1 MRQSSP
7 PAIRSISA
15 RHNPVEDID
24 AISSVVDSIY
34 QAAYDDRYWAQA
46 LDGIRQAFDASG
58 VCIGKAGRQSGNVLA
73 SAAGADF
80 QFAYLDYYVD
90 HNLLWQAAERL
101 QPGTVYSHDIPV
113 QGGEL
118 RRSAFWNEWMAPQ
131 DFHSTLGYRLRSDRG
146 ENWLFD
152 LERGRTQAEF
162 DDADVRLLRVIG
174 RTVQRALSLREQLGS
189 LRIEHAHATGALDA
203 LSVGAI
209 LVDAQGRLQYA
220 NRLGDRIVSKADGV
234 FRCMRGELYVRR
246 PDCRAQWDRLLAD
259 ASNTA
264 IGQSG
269 YVTLRTP
276 DDAGGI
282 VTAHVSPFVAPEG
295 NDAGRCALILL
306 KPVELQVHQAEHL
319 ISLFGFTAAEARVA
333 VALGKG
339 LQAQEV
345 AGLYSIGLST
355 VRSHI
360 SSILAKAEVGH
371 QGELLALMSQLALP
385 TLSGFSSDDT

>member
-1 MRQSSP
+1 MDQSSSS
-7 PAIRSISA
+7 AIQSSLA
-15 RHNPVEDID
+15 SCTHVSDIE
-24 AISSVVDSIY
+24 AISDVVNMIY
-34 QAAYDDRYWAQA
+34 QAAYDDQCWPVA
-46 LDGIRQAFDASG
+46 LEGIRQTFDASG
-58 VCIGKAGRQSGNVLA
+58 VCIGRSGRAAGNVLA
-73 SAAGADF
+73 SAADADF

-101 QPGTVYSHDIPV
+101 RPDTVYSHDIPV

-118 RRSAFWNEWMAPQ
+118 RRTAFWNEWMAPQ
-131 DFHSTLGYRLRSDRG
+131 DFHSTLGYRLKSDRG
-146 ENWLFD
+146 ESWLFD

-162 DDADVRLLRVIG
+162 DEADVRLLRVIG

-189 LRIEHAHATGALDA
+189 LRIEHAHAAGALDA
-203 LSVGAI
+203 LSIGAI

-220 NRLGDRIVSKADGV
+220 NRLGDRIVSRADGV

-246 PDCRAQWDRLLAD
+246 PDCRVQWDQLLAG
-259 ASNTA
+259 ASNAA

-276 DDAGGI
+276 EDTGAM
-282 VTAHVSPFVAPEG
+282 VTAHVSPFASPEG
-295 NDAGRCALILL
+295 ADGGKCALILL
-306 KPVELQVHQAEHL
+306 KPVEAQVHQADHL
-319 ISLFGFTAAEARVA
+319 ISVFGLTAAEARVA

-345 AGLYSIGLST
+345 AALYAIGLST

-360 SSILAKAEVGH
+360 SSILAKADVRH
-371 QGELLALMSQLALP
+371 QGELLALMAQLALP
-385 TLSGFSSDDT
+385 ALKRDEM